1 MGTSVQPKSKYFP
14 WTVPDGFSNNLEVY
28 LTAGSASS
36 TLHDEKSFQQ
46 EAKSSL
52 KVSGGGKAFG
62 VDMEFTAGAS
72 WSSATSSLSE
82 GTTVQQRFTREAGA
96 YTTSV
101 VAASSKLSDAYLK
114 TLTTAF
120 VVDNWSLFF
129 SSYGTHVTT
138 EVTVGAR
145 YSQVTTFERTKFEE
159 LQSNEAAYNAGIKA
173 SYDGA
178 TGSVDASH
186 SHSSTDRSMVENSS
200 TRQFIVSNG
209 GDGATLDANTTETTK
224 MYQVAAHNYPS
235 PLRATLI
242 PHEILIT
249 VSKWSEFKDALVKYY
264 PDDEKAKSVTTQ
276 DFESAWVT
284 AIDKYCGDDAHKCSS
299 VSSFAAPE
307 KMTLTTMHFDSP
319 VWGQHQDGNVVSWP
333 NMPDFQAYKA
343 MIKISAIRTFC
354 SRVSHGRSRF
364 RGLQFEY
371 FDGDRSA
378 ATSIL
383 GTKGDSDSGA
393 GEKWDSE
400 LNKIAYG
407 EIISGV
413 EIASG
418 ADIDGI
424 WFIVQSQKDQSTRRV
439 GCGYS
444 SPQMTTWNV
453 ENGRRLLAFSGTGT
467 QMDGFTIV
475 KQIQFR
481 SYLYILPTPT
491 ASGKPDCHCVTP
503 NMGTAEFNGAAC
515 TNGDFEWCSSNQ
527 YCTNGSPFPKSEMDA
542 QCNENPI
549 SNFLATPPTTFLK
562 AAAPPSSHHKVL
574 LQQIEKLKASK
585 KVKESNEAA
594 AKDSKHSKWNEA
606 KHEMKEM
613 SKHQDDQTA
622 ILSFTVLLELL
633 CLCLC
638 LYCYGGSS
646 ELKMK
651 EEVKEE
657 LKDLI
662 LKEMK
667 TAIGDIHNKQS
678 QLEDTVT
685 RMLVHQIESF

>member
-1 MGTSVQPKSKYFP
+1 MG
-14 WTVPDGFSNNLEVY
+14 
-28 LTAGSASS
+28 
-36 TLHDEKSFQQ
+36 
-46 EAKSSL
+46 
-52 KVSGGGKAFG
+52 
-62 VDMEFTAGAS
+62 
-72 WSSATSSLSE
+72 SSLSE

-145 YSQVTTFERTKFEE
+145 YSQVTTFERTKVEE
-159 LQSNEAAYNAGIKA
+159 LQSNEAAYNVGIKA

-249 VSKWSEFKDALVKYY
+249 VSKWSEFKDALIKYY

-284 AIDKYCGDDAHKCSS
+284 AIGKYCGDDAHKCSS

-364 RGLQFEY
+364 RGLQFNTLTETDLRRPA
-371 FDGDRSA
+371 FLAPREILILVLEKNGTPNLTKSRTVKLSLEL
-378 ATSIL
+378 TSLLVPIL
-383 GTKGDSDSGA
+383 TESGSSSKA
-393 GEKWDSE
+393 RKISRQGE
-400 LNKIAYG
+400 L
-407 EIISGV
+407 GV
-413 EIASG
+413 
-418 ADIDGI
+418 
-424 WFIVQSQKDQSTRRV
+424 V
-439 GCGYS
+439 
-444 SPQMTTWNV
+444 
-453 ENGRRLLAFSGTGT
+453 
-467 QMDGFTIV
+467 
-475 KQIQFR
+475 
-481 SYLYILPTPT
+481 ILPP
-491 ASGKPDCHCVTP
+491 
-503 NMGTAEFNGAAC
+503 
-515 TNGDFEWCSSNQ
+515 
-527 YCTNGSPFPKSEMDA
+527 
-542 QCNENPI
+542 
-549 SNFLATPPTTFLK
+549 
-562 AAAPPSSHHKVL
+562 
-574 LQQIEKLKASK
+574 
-585 KVKESNEAA
+585 
-594 AKDSKHSKWNEA
+594 
-606 KHEMKEM
+606 
-613 SKHQDDQTA
+613 
-622 ILSFTVLLELL
+622 
-633 CLCLC
+633 
-638 LYCYGGSS
+638 
-646 ELKMK
+646 
-651 EEVKEE
+651 
-657 LKDLI
+657 
-662 LKEMK
+662 
-667 TAIGDIHNKQS
+667 
-678 QLEDTVT
+678 
-685 RMLVHQIESF
+685 R